1 MTARRRS
8 AHTFAAMTS
17 ISSKATL
24 AACAFAVLAAGSAQA
39 ATRSV
44 DVGPGAKALPKNR
57 TYDANAFLPGTVTVH
72 VGDKVK
78 FNMNGFHTVTFG
90 DQSKTP
96 LFIADPGKPSGEKDS
111 QGNPFWFSDRDR
123 IIANPAAVFPAP
135 GVNSGIALGGKPKP
149 FVKTFKKPGTFA
161 YFCAVHPGMTGK
173 VKVVAKGKKIPSQ
186 AAVAKQ
192 AAKELAAYAAK
203 AKAADKAGQSAPN
216 TIQAGADGKGFVNYA
231 FYPAKAT
238 VPVNTPVTLEMSP
251 NSSENHTF
259 SFGPQADLMALVAN
273 QIAPAADS
281 APGGPPTLVA
291 SSAVFLQSDADL
303 PAYDGTNHGNGF
315 WSTGTLSSPGHAV
328 DGILPSGLGK
338 FPSKQTITFSKPGT
352 YTYIC
357 LIHPEMQGT
366 IEVTS

>member
-1 MTARRRS
+1 
-8 AHTFAAMTS
+8 MTS
-17 ISSKATL
+17 IPSKAAL
-24 AACAFAVLAAGSAQA
+24 AASAFAVLAAGTAQA

-44 DVGPGAKALPKNR
+44 DVGPGANALPKNR

-78 FNMNGFHTVTFG
+78 FNLNGFHTVTFG
-90 DQSKTP
+90 DQASTP

-111 QGNPFWFSDRDR
+111 RGNPFWFSDRDR
-123 IIANPAAVFPAP
+123 IVANPAAVFPAP
-135 GVNSGIALGGKPKP
+135 GVNSGVSLGGKPKP
-149 FVKTFKKPGTFA
+149 FVKTFKKAGTFA

-173 VKVVAKGKKIPSQ
+173 VRVVARGKKVPSQ

-192 AAKELAAYAAK
+192 AAKELAGYAAA
-203 AKAADKAGQSAPN
+203 AKAADKTGQSAAN
-216 TIQAGADGKGFVNYA
+216 TIQAGADGKGFVNFAY
-231 FYPAKAT
+231 YPAKAT

-251 NSSENHTF
+251 NSTENHTF

-273 QIAPAADS
+273 QIAPAAAS

-291 SSAVFLQSDADL
+291 SSSVFLQSDANL

-315 WSTGTLSSPGHAV
+315 WSTGTLSSPGRPV
-328 DGILPSGLGK
+328 DGILPSGVGK
-338 FPSKQTITFSKPGT
+338 FPSKQTITFSKPGS
-352 YTYIC
+352 YAYIC

>member
-1 MTARRRS
+1 
-8 AHTFAAMTS
+8 MTS

-44 DVGPGAKALPKNR
+44 DVGHGAKALPKNR

-135 GVNSGIALGGKPKP
+135 GVSSGIALGGKPKP
-149 FVKTFKKPGTFA
+149 FVKTFKKAGTFA

-192 AAKELAAYAAK
+192 AARELGAYVAK

-238 VPVNTPVTLEMSP
+238 VPVNTPVTLEMSA

-303 PAYDGTNHGNGF
+303 PAYDGANHGNGF
-315 WSTGTLSSPGHAV
+315 WSTGTLSSPGHPV
-328 DGILPSGLGK
+328 DGVLPSGLGK
-338 FPSKQTITFSKPGT
+338 FPTKQTITFSKPGT

-366 IEVTS
+366 IDVTS

>member
-1 MTARRRS
+1 MARRHA

-17 ISSKATL
+17 ISSKAAL
-24 AACAFAVLAAGSAQA
+24 AASAFAVLAAGSAQA

-44 DVGPGAKALPKNR
+44 DVGPGAKAHLPKNR

-78 FNMNGFHTVTFG
+78 FNLNGFHTVTFG

-111 QGNPFWFSDRDR
+111 QGNPFWFTDRDR
-123 IIANPAAVFPAP
+123 IIANPAAIFPAP
-135 GVNSGIALGGKPKP
+135 GVNSGVSLGGKPKP
-149 FVKTFKKPGTFA
+149 FVKTFAKPGTFA

-173 VKVVAKGKKIPSQ
+173 VKVVAKGRKIPSQ

-192 AAKELAAYAAK
+192 AKKELAGYAAR
-203 AKAADKAGQSAPN
+203 AKAADKAGQSAAN

-231 FYPAKAT
+231 FYPAHLT

-251 NSSENHTF
+251 GSTETHTF
-259 SFGPQADLMALVAN
+259 SFGAAASLQALAQG
-273 QIAPAADS
+273 QITPVPDPA
-281 APGGPPTLVA
+281 GGPPAIVG
-291 SSAVFLQSDADL
+291 SSAVFLQSDAEL
-303 PAYDGTNHGNGF
+303 PVYDGTNHGDGF
-315 WSTGTLSSPGHAV
+315 WSTGTLSSPGHPV

-338 FPSKQTITFSKPGT
+338 FPSKQTITFAKPGT
-352 YTYIC
+352 YTYVC

-366 IEVTS
+366 VEVTS